1 MRMKKIGKFVLFLFV
16 WFFYVAIAAGVF
28 GVKGTFVYLI
38 IFGLTGATVRGLMS
52 AFGFVDKNAK
62 PRNHASDNAR
72 KTATLSPPQQ
82 KAENV
87 YSLGTRGIRPIEPKS
102 VSKVAPR
109 KPVENKW
116 KVRAIVVAVFTF
128 PIVLSLIMMFRA
140 QSDRQYDLP
149 TRGNAE
155 SYEPSQSAADK
166 SAEAAA
172 EAAVEHKS
180 TKEKMAEEATARYLD
195 SLYNDP
201 ICQQQR
207 QERERYKDNR
217 LENGAKPYRAYYGK
231 DRTGYNYMDFNTEKG
246 YDYVVI
252 VKRSSDM
259 RVMNHVYI
267 RGGRMCRLYLPD
279 GTFNVYFYSGTGW
292 NPNIKIKGVKG
303 GFMESACNQKDEGIR
318 LYDSYVTYT
327 LYRVPN
333 GNLHLQQSSVDETF

>member
-1 MRMKKIGKFVLFLFV
+1 MKKIGKFLLFLFV

-62 PRNHASDNAR
+62 PRNHESDNAR

-87 YSLGTRGIRPIEPKS
+87 YSLGTRGGRPIEPKS

-116 KVRAIVVAVFTF
+116 KVRAIVVAVFAF
-128 PIVLSLIMMFRA
+128 PIVLCLIMMFQA
-140 QSDRQYDLP
+140 QSDGRYTLP
-149 TRGNAE
+149 TSGNAE
-155 SYEPSQSAADK
+155 SYEPSQSAADRSADAAAKAAADYK
-166 SAEAAA
+166 SPEELLAEAEAAA
-172 EAAVEHKS
+172 
-180 TKEKMAEEATARYLD
+180 ARRRD
-195 SLYNDP
+195 SLYRDS
-201 ICQQQR
+201 IYQQQ
-207 QERERYKDNR
+207 QLERERYRHNR

-292 NPNIKIKGVKG
+292 NPNIKIKRVKG
-303 GFMESACNQKDEGIR
+303 GFMESPSNQTDEGIR

>member
-1 MRMKKIGKFVLFLFV
+1 MKKIGKFLLFLFV
-16 WFFYVAIAAGVF
+16 WFFYVAIATGVF

-62 PRNHASDNAR
+62 PQNHASDNVR

-87 YSLGTRGIRPIEPKS
+87 YSLGTRGSRPIEPKS
-102 VSKVAPR
+102 VSKVAPP
-109 KPVENKW
+109 KPVEDKW
-116 KVRAIVVAVFTF
+116 KVRAIVVAVFAI
-128 PIVLSLIMMFRA
+128 PIVLCLIMMFKA
-140 QSDRQYDLP
+140 QSDGRYTLP
-149 TRGNAE
+149 TRRNAE
-155 SYEPSQSAADK
+155 SYEPSQSAADR

-172 EAAVEHKS
+172 DYKSPEELLAEAEAA
-180 TKEKMAEEATARYLD
+180 AARHRD
-195 SLYNDP
+195 SLCRDSIYR
-201 ICQQQR
+201 QQQL
-207 QERERYKDNR
+207 EKERYKDNR

>member
-1 MRMKKIGKFVLFLFV
+1 MKKIGKFVLFLFV

-52 AFGFVDKNAK
+52 AFGFVDKSAK
-62 PRNHASDNAR
+62 PRNHESDNVR

-82 KAENV
+82 KAESV
-87 YSLGTRGIRPIEPKS
+87 YSLGTRGSRPIEPKS
-102 VSKVAPR
+102 VSKVAPPKR
-109 KPVENKW
+109 VENKW
-116 KVRAIVVAVFTF
+116 KVRAIIVAVFAF
-128 PIVLSLIMMFRA
+128 PIVLCLIMMFKA
-140 QSDRQYDLP
+140 QSGWRYTLP
-149 TRGNAE
+149 TSGNAE
-155 SYEPSQSAADK
+155 SYEPNQSAVDRSADAAAKAAADYK
-166 SAEAAA
+166 SPEVLLAEAEAAA
-172 EAAVEHKS
+172 
-180 TKEKMAEEATARYLD
+180 ARRRD
-195 SLYNDP
+195 SLYRDS
-201 ICQQQR
+201 IYQQQ
-207 QERERYKDNR
+207 QLERERYRHNR

-292 NPNIKIKGVKG
+292 NPNIKIKSVKG
-303 GFMESACNQKDEGIR
+303 GFMESPRSQKDEGIR

>member
-1 MRMKKIGKFVLFLFV
+1 MKKIGKFLLFLFV

-62 PRNHASDNAR
+62 PRNHESDNAR

-87 YSLGTRGIRPIEPKS
+87 YSLGTRGGRPIEPKS

-116 KVRAIVVAVFTF
+116 KVRAIVVAVFAF
-128 PIVLSLIMMFRA
+128 PIVLCLIMMFQA
-140 QSDRQYDLP
+140 QSDGRYTLP
-149 TRGNAE
+149 TSGNAE
-155 SYEPSQSAADK
+155 SYEPSQSAADR
-166 SAEAAA
+166 SAKAAA
-172 EAAVEHKS
+172 EAAADYKS
-180 TKEKMAEEATARYLD
+180 PEELLAEAEAAAARRRD
-195 SLYNDP
+195 SLYRDS
-201 ICQQQR
+201 IYRQQQL
-207 QERERYKDNR
+207 ERERYKHNR

-231 DRTGYNYMDFNTEKG
+231 DRTGYNYMDFKTEKG

-292 NPNIKIKGVKG
+292 NPNIKIKRVKG
-303 GFMESACNQKDEGIR
+303 GFMESPSNQKDEGIR

>member
-1 MRMKKIGKFVLFLFV
+1 MKKIGKFLLFLFV

-52 AFGFVDKNAK
+52 AFGFVNKSAK
-62 PRNHASDNAR
+62 PRKHESDNAR
-72 KTATLSPPQQ
+72 NTATLSPPQQ

-87 YSLGTRGIRPIEPKS
+87 YSLGTRGSRPIEPKS
-102 VSKVAPR
+102 VSKVAPP

-116 KVRAIVVAVFTF
+116 KVRAIIVAVFAF
-128 PIVLSLIMMFRA
+128 PIVLCLIMMFRA
-140 QSDRQYDLP
+140 QSDRLYDLP
-149 TRGNAE
+149 TRGKAE
-155 SYEPSQSAADK
+155 SYEPNQSAADK
-166 SAEAAA
+166 SVETVAEAAA
-172 EAAVEHKS
+172 EYKSPEEIMVEAEAA
-180 TKEKMAEEATARYLD
+180 AARHRD
-195 SLYNDP
+195 SLYRDS
-201 ICQQQR
+201 IYRQQQL
-207 QERERYKDNR
+207 ERERYKHNR

-231 DRTGYNYMDFNTEKG
+231 DRTGYNYMDFKTEKG

-279 GTFNVYFYSGTGW
+279 GEFNVYFYSGTGW

>member
-1 MRMKKIGKFVLFLFV
+1 MKKIGKFLLFLFV

-62 PRNHASDNAR
+62 PRNHESDNAR

-87 YSLGTRGIRPIEPKS
+87 YSLGTRGGRPIEPKS

-116 KVRAIVVAVFTF
+116 KVRAIVVAVFAF
-128 PIVLSLIMMFRA
+128 PIVLCLIMMFQA
-140 QSDRQYDLP
+140 QSDGRYTLP
-149 TRGNAE
+149 TSGNAE
-155 SYEPSQSAADK
+155 SYEPSQSAADR
-166 SAEAAA
+166 SAKAAA
-172 EAAVEHKS
+172 EAAADYKS
-180 TKEKMAEEATARYLD
+180 PEELLAEAEAAAARRRD
-195 SLYNDP
+195 SLYRDS
-201 ICQQQR
+201 IYQQQ
-207 QERERYKDNR
+207 QLERERYRHNR

-292 NPNIKIKGVKG
+292 NPNIKIKRVKG
-303 GFMESACNQKDEGIR
+303 GFMESPSNQKDEGIR

>member
-1 MRMKKIGKFVLFLFV
+1 MKKIGKFLLFLFV

-62 PRNHASDNAR
+62 PRNHESDNAR

-87 YSLGTRGIRPIEPKS
+87 YSLGTRGGRPIEPKS

-116 KVRAIVVAVFTF
+116 KVRAIVVAVFAF
-128 PIVLSLIMMFRA
+128 PIVLCLIMMFQA
-140 QSDRQYDLP
+140 QSDGRYTLP
-149 TRGNAE
+149 TSGNAE
-155 SYEPSQSAADK
+155 SYEPSQSAADRSADAAAKAAADYK
-166 SAEAAA
+166 SPEELLAEAEAAA
-172 EAAVEHKS
+172 
-180 TKEKMAEEATARYLD
+180 ARRRD
-195 SLYNDP
+195 SLYRDS
-201 ICQQQR
+201 IYQQQ
-207 QERERYKDNR
+207 QLERERYRHNR

-292 NPNIKIKGVKG
+292 NPNIKIKRVKG
-303 GFMESACNQKDEGIR
+303 GFMESPSNQKDEGIR

>member
-1 MRMKKIGKFVLFLFV
+1 MKKIGKFLLFLFV

-62 PRNHASDNAR
+62 PRNHESDNAR

-87 YSLGTRGIRPIEPKS
+87 YSLGTRGGRPIEPKS

-109 KPVENKW
+109 KPAENKW
-116 KVRAIVVAVFTF
+116 KVRAIVVAVFAF
-128 PIVLSLIMMFRA
+128 PIVLCLIMMFQA
-140 QSDRQYDLP
+140 QSDGRYTLP
-149 TRGNAE
+149 TSGNAE
-155 SYEPSQSAADK
+155 SYEPSQSAADR
-166 SAEAAA
+166 SAKAAA
-172 EAAVEHKS
+172 EAAADYKS
-180 TKEKMAEEATARYLD
+180 PEELLAEAEAAAARRRD
-195 SLYNDP
+195 SLYRDS
-201 ICQQQR
+201 IYQQQ
-207 QERERYKDNR
+207 QLERERYRHNR

-292 NPNIKIKGVKG
+292 NPNIKIKRVKG
-303 GFMESACNQKDEGIR
+303 GFMESPSNQKDEGIR